1 VPAVSEID
9 TAGDHKELWGSRRR
23 LLEFNV
29 DVICRHPTTPQ
40 APDVERMR
48 LMSPPE
54 VVPAAGALVGEVVKA
69 YASPV
74 LTFDQLREKRRA
86 GIRDPLNDCGNAC
99 RAELRALGSSS
110 AWPSQDDACI
120 HPGGA

>member
-1 VPAVSEID
+1 
-9 TAGDHKELWGSRRR
+9 
-23 LLEFNV
+23 
-29 DVICRHPTTPQ
+29 
-40 APDVERMR
+40 MR
-48 LMSPPE
+48 LTSSPE